1 MDCWACRQ
9 TRPTNT
15 KTRKVI
21 KVAGLV
27 PTDLPIDQLESNERK
42 LVLRLLNQLNDSW
55 LVIPRFDIRGKRRTY
70 ELDVLLI
77 NQNYGLIGIEVKGGK
92 VEVISGAWHQNAEI
106 LSVSP
111 PRQAQNAAYELRNI
125 LRLRSPKLLKYVHV
139 DYAVALPG
147 VNELNNVLPPDVE
160 RGRLI
165 LNSDMQDL
173 DDVVYA
179 LMTNDH
185 KNRPLSEDQIN
196 EILFFLRPDSNFK
209 WNVSSKLRLNNERMQ
224 RLAFE
229 SLQPLL
235 TLDQNTNIFV
245 TGSAGTGKSFLA
257 TLWAERAFERG
268 ERTLLTCYN
277 EPMGHF
283 LAGDVTDS
291 ADLVAGPFQKTLF
304 ELADIRDFQIPEDAD
319 QNWWDTAPFAAFME
333 SADNVLNKFDT
344 IIVDEAQDFS
354 PKWLPI
360 LKTLFKEN
368 GPKKLFML
376 ADPSQDLYHRG
387 LTVPAVSNV
396 VRFDLTIN
404 CRNTKKIA
412 ELTKEFSDAKT
423 HARSPEG
430 NEIKLIRASANQH
443 VVESL
448 ESELDRLII
457 SNSIEPSEIMILT
470 GHREL
475 RDYIKEKVPGG
486 FECSTWEESASG
498 QIVCETIQRCKGL
511 ERTVVVLATTDNRIA
526 DTLLYVGL
534 SRANSELIVMGPPGL
549 LKRIENFRKT

>member
-27 PTDLPIDQLESNERK
+27 PTDLPIDQLENNERK

-165 LNSDMQDL
+165 FNSDMQDL

-179 LMTNDH
+179 LMANDH

-196 EILFFLRPDSNFK
+196 EILYFLRPDSNFK
-209 WNVSSKLRLNNERMQ
+209 WNVSSKHRLNNERMQ

-283 LAGDVTDS
+283 LAGHVIDS

-319 QNWWDTAPFAAFME
+319 QNWWDTAPFSAFME

-511 ERTVVVLATTDNRIA
+511 ERTVVILATTDNRIA
-526 DTLLYVGL
+526 DTILYVGL

>member
-1 MDCWACRQ
+1 M
-9 TRPTNT
+9 
-15 KTRKVI
+15 
-21 KVAGLV
+21 AGLV
-27 PTDLPIDQLESNERK
+27 PTDLPIDQLENNEKK

-92 VEVISGAWHQNAEI
+92 VEIISGAWHQNAEM

-125 LRLRSPKLLKYVHV
+125 LRLRSPKLLEYVHV

-179 LMTNDH
+179 LMANDY
-185 KNRPLSEDQIN
+185 KNKPLSEDQIN
-196 EILFFLRPDSNFK
+196 EILYFLRPDSNFK

-229 SLQPLL
+229 SLKPLL

-277 EPMGHF
+277 EPMGYF
-283 LAGDVTDS
+283 LAGNVTNS

-387 LTVPAVSNV
+387 LTIPAVSNV

-423 HARSPEG
+423 HTRSPEG
-430 NEIKLIRASANQH
+430 TETKLIRASANQH

-511 ERTVVVLATTDNRIA
+511 ERTVVILATTDNRIA

-549 LKRIENFRKT
+549 LKRIEHFRKT

>member
-1 MDCWACRQ
+1 MDCWTCRQ

-55 LVIPRFDIRGKRRTY
+55 LVIPRFDLRGKRRAY

-179 LMTNDH
+179 LMANDH

-196 EILFFLRPDSNFK
+196 EILYFLRPDSNFK

-257 TLWAERAFERG
+257 TLWAERAIERG

-277 EPMGHF
+277 EPMGNF
-283 LAGDVTDS
+283 LAGNVTNS

-304 ELADIRDFQIPEDAD
+304 ELADIQDFQIPEDAD
-319 QNWWDTAPFAAFME
+319 QKWWDTAPFTAFME

-423 HARSPEG
+423 HTRSPEG

-486 FECSTWEESASG
+486 FECSTWEGSVSG

-511 ERTVVVLATTDNRIA
+511 ERTVVILATTDNRIA

>member
-1 MDCWACRQ
+1 MSSRI
-9 TRPTNT
+9 N
-15 KTRKVI
+15 KI
-21 KVAGLV
+21 F
-27 PTDLPIDQLESNERK
+27 SNNEKK

-92 VEVISGAWHQNAEI
+92 VEIISGAWHQNAEM

-125 LRLRSPKLLKYVHV
+125 LRLRSPKLLEYVHV

-179 LMTNDH
+179 LMANDY
-185 KNRPLSEDQIN
+185 KNKPLSEDQIN
-196 EILFFLRPDSNFK
+196 EILYFLRPDSNFK

-229 SLQPLL
+229 SLKPLL

-277 EPMGHF
+277 EPMGYF
-283 LAGDVTDS
+283 LAENVTNS
-291 ADLVAGPFQKTLF
+291 ADLVCL
-304 ELADIRDFQIPEDAD
+304 
-319 QNWWDTAPFAAFME
+319 
-333 SADNVLNKFDT
+333 
-344 IIVDEAQDFS
+344 
-354 PKWLPI
+354 
-360 LKTLFKEN
+360 
-368 GPKKLFML
+368 
-376 ADPSQDLYHRG
+376 LY
-387 LTVPAVSNV
+387 T
-396 VRFDLTIN
+396 
-404 CRNTKKIA
+404 
-412 ELTKEFSDAKT
+412 SDA
-423 HARSPEG
+423 
-430 NEIKLIRASANQH
+430 
-443 VVESL
+443 
-448 ESELDRLII
+448 
-457 SNSIEPSEIMILT
+457 
-470 GHREL
+470 
-475 RDYIKEKVPGG
+475 
-486 FECSTWEESASG
+486 
-498 QIVCETIQRCKGL
+498 
-511 ERTVVVLATTDNRIA
+511 A
-526 DTLLYVGL
+526 D
-534 SRANSELIVMGPPGL
+534 E
-549 LKRIENFRKT
+549 